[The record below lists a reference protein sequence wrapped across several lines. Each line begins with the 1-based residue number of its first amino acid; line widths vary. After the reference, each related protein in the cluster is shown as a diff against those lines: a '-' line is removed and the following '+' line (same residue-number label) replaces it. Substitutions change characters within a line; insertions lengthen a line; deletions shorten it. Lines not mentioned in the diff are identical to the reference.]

1 MLSSSEPLLG
11 NLLPVLAAVGVS
23 LGLGLYVA
31 FVYRLATP
39 GAAFSIT
46 IQHTL
51 LYLAL
56 IVSLVMVIISNQ
68 VARAFTLVG
77 ALAVVRFRTPVKDTR
92 DAAFIFLGLAAGMG
106 AGVGMYAETA
116 AGVALIGLCMI
127 AVRFLR
133 LGKRPHGETLVKF
146 TIPSGGGGEP
156 AYPRDAFE
164 RHFQSVRL
172 IGTRSACDGERVEL
186 TYLVK
191 PRQDADLVAFSRALS
206 AYPLVE
212 KATVIVCDDE
222 GLTENVF

>member
-11 NLLPVLAAVGVS
+11 NLLTVLAVVGVS

-31 FVYRLATP
+31 LVYRLATP

-92 DAAFIFLGLAAGMG
+92 DAAFIFLGLVAGMG

-116 AGVALIGLCMI
+116 VGVGLIGLCMI

-133 LGKRPHGETLVKF
+133 LGKRPHGETVVKF
-146 TIPSGGGGEP
+146 TIPSGGGEP
-156 AYPRDAFE
+156 AYPRDAFD

-172 IGTRSACDGERVEL
+172 IGTRSVRDGERVEL

-191 PRQDADLVAFSRALS
+191 PRRDADLVAFARALS

-212 KATVIVCDDE
+212 KATVIACDDE
-222 GLTENVF
+222 GLAENVF